1 MTGQPNVL
9 VCFGDSNTHG
19 SVPMRDLDDIRRFGP
34 HERWTGLL
42 AADLGPAW
50 SVHEEG
56 LPGRTTVH
64 PDPIEGLH
72 MSGLAALPIV
82 LGSHSPVD
90 AIVLMLGT
98 NDLKARFSVGPS
110 DIAAGVE
117 RLIHSIRILSGT
129 PGRTVPRI
137 LLVAPPPILE
147 TGCLTGMFTGGRAKS
162 EALGPM
168 LGRSAE
174 RLRVDFIDAADHVRS
189 SGLDGIHFDVYQHRI
204 LARAMGD
211 ALKTRPER

>member
-1 MTGQPNVL
+1 MSQQPNVL

-19 SVPMRDLDDIRRFGP
+19 SIPMKDPDDIRRFGLN
-34 HERWTGLL
+34 ERWTGLL
-42 AADLGPAW
+42 ATDLGPGW
-50 SVHEEG
+50 RLHEEG

-64 PDPIEGLH
+64 LDPIEGSH

-82 LGSHSPVD
+82 IGSHSPID
-90 AIVLMLGT
+90 AMVLMLGT

-117 RLIHSIRILSGT
+117 CLVRAIRT
-129 PGRTVPRI
+129 FCEAPGRTVPRI

-147 TGCLTGMFTGGRAKS
+147 IGCLADMFTGGRARS

-168 LGRSAE
+168 LHRTAE
-174 RLRVDFIDAADHVRS
+174 RLQVGYIDAADHIRS
-189 SGLDGIHFDVYQHRI
+189 SELDGIHCDLDQHRI
-204 LARAMGD
+204 LAAAIGV
-211 ALKTRPER
+211 ALRNLVEH